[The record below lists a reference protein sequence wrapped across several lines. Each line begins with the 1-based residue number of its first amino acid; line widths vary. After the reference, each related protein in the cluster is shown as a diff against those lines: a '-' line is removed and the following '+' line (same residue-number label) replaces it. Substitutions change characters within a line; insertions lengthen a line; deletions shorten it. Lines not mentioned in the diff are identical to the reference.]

1 MNMVVIEIP
10 IMTVIVTCNYN
21 VNSGIVTATNR
32 ATNLHKIG

>member
-1 MNMVVIEIP
+1 MNMVVIDIP

-32 ATNLHKIG
+32 AKDLHRVD